1 MRVAVPRVSSQ
12 SEIWNFFNLI
22 SARVSSSSP
31 IGHLTTVSPY
41 GCTPLA
47 STQVLSTCT
56 RSHKITK
63 SSQDF
68 LILRNFVK
76 DWLKSFVH
84 ETGQ

>member
-1 MRVAVPRVSSQ
+1 MRVCLESEILEFLQFDELEFRRRPPSVTLDHSLTVRLHTPRVNTSSEYMY
-12 SEIWNFFNLI
+12 S
-22 SARVSSSSP
+22 
-31 IGHLTTVSPY
+31 
-41 GCTPLA
+41 
-47 STQVLSTCT
+47 LSQN
-56 RSHKITK
+56 HKI